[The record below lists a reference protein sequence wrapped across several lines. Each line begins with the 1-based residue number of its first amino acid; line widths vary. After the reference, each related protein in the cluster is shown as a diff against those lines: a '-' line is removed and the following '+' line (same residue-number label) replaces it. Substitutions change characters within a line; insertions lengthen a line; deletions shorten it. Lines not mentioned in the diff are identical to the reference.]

1 MSASRHVSFGG
12 FASGYVDD
20 VIEEVGFAVL
30 ASEIPTDNIL
40 MVAQMSLAVL
50 APIDLVAVQVD
61 IV

>member
-1 MSASRHVSFGG
+1 M
-12 FASGYVDD
+12 Y
-20 VIEEVGFAVL
+20 
-30 ASEIPTDNIL
+30 PTDNIL